1 MQQVFLKCVKEG
13 EVKMKIAE
21 NLFDL
26 NGKNA
31 VVVGGAGGIG
41 QAIAQGLAMYGANVV
56 IAPVVKRSRRKSS

>member
-41 QAIAQGLAMYGANVV
+41 QGVEL
-56 IAPVVKRSRRKSS
+56 